1 VSLFSCGGLRIEIPK
16 GYEFVYYATFI
27 AGEWDFLN
35 VKNTDVVL
43 DAGAFV
49 GDYTVKATRKA
60 KEVVAV
66 EPLPWAFKIL
76 KENIE
81 INQLKTLY

>member
-1 VSLFSCGGLRIEIPK
+1 MSLFSYGGLRIEIPK

-43 DAGAFV
+43 DA
-49 GDYTVKATRKA
+49 
-60 KEVVAV
+60 E
-66 EPLPWAFKIL
+66 LL
-76 KENIE
+76 
-81 INQLKTLY
+81 